1 MAISTTELE
10 DWKSRYDELKSKY
23 EKLQQD
29 YQELQRKA
37 EAAPAEAA
45 PTPVTSP
52 SEFLDTLKRLVARV
66 AMILQAEK
74 CCFLLLDRETGEL
87 VGTPPAYG
95 MPDEDVKQIRVKATE
110 GVSGLVFRTGRP
122 AITRQTPS
130 ETVPGRKHE
139 EMMPTPIMQAHGLRN
154 GASVPLVIEKRDEEN
169 RVIDR
174 TTIGVLHVF
183 NKRYGGEFTDEDLN
197 LLRILSRNAAAV
209 IAQAQLFFEVEEKVK
224 EFEATIES
232 SPFGVLMVNMHGGIT
247 QMNASV
253 RKMLGLGTNHIGQPY
268 EKVVTNEKIREAI
281 ERILKSGEE
290 TSEEITIVHNTD
302 GRTIEQHFQMQTTLV
317 KGDDQQPIG
326 VLVAFNDI
334 TEIRN
339 VERMK
344 TAFVSTVSH
353 ELRTPMTSIQGFIK
367 TLLDDPEEEY
377 YDKAMR
383 REFYTII
390 DTECERLKR
399 LINDLL
405 NVSRIERGVALE
417 MNFQPMNLKDLLE
430 KVLKIQSGYTSKH
443 EFKVEIQPGLPD
455 IVADV
460 DKIDQVLTNL
470 INNAIKYSPDGGT
483 ITIKVTYDDQGVT
496 VSVADQGL
504 GIPKDQLHKIFQ
516 KFQRVDTNDRRSIPG
531 TGIGLFLVKDFVER
545 HGGKIWVESEYGKGS
560 TFSFR
565 LPFEPPQQEEE
576 TAQPSS

>member
-1 MAISTTELE
+1 MAIPASEFE
-10 DWKSRYDELKSKY
+10 DCKSKYLELKAKY

-29 YQELQRKA
+29 YQELRRRT
-37 EAAPAEAA
+37 EAGPAEPP

-52 SEFLDTLKRLVARV
+52 SEFQDTLKRLVARV

-95 MPDEDVKQIRVKATE
+95 IPDEEVKSLRIKATE
-110 GVSGLVFRTGRP
+110 GISGLVFRTGRP
-122 AITRQTPS
+122 SITRNAAPK
-130 ETVPGRKHE
+130 EPIPGRRYE
-139 EMMPTPIMQAHGLRN
+139 ELMPSPMMLAHGLRN
-154 GASVPLVIEKRDEEN
+154 GATVPLVIEKRDEEN

-183 NKRYGGEFTDEDLN
+183 NKRYGGTFTEEDLN
-197 LLRILSRNAAAV
+197 LLKVLSRNAAAV
-209 IAQAQLFFEVEEKVK
+209 IAQAQLFFEVEEKVR

-232 SPFGVLMVNMHGGIT
+232 SPFGVLMVNMHGGVT

-253 RKMLGLGTNHIGQPY
+253 RRMLDAGTNHIGQPY
-268 EKVVTNEKIREAI
+268 DRVIGNEKIRDAL
-281 ERILKSGEE
+281 ERALKQGEE
-290 TSEEITIVHNTD
+290 TSEELTITRNTD
-302 GRTIEQHFQMQTTLV
+302 GRTIEQHYQMQTTIV
-317 KGDDQQPIG
+317 KGEDQQPIG
-326 VLVAFNDI
+326 VLAAFNDI

-377 YDKAMR
+377 YDKGMR

-417 MNFQPMNLKDLLE
+417 MNFQPMNLAELID
-430 KVLKIQSGYTSKH
+430 KVIKIQSGYTSKH
-443 EFKVEIQPGLPD
+443 ELKTDIQPGLPE

-470 INNAIKYSPDGGT
+470 VNNAIKYSPDGGT
-483 ITIKVTYDDQGVT
+483 ITVSATYDDQFVT
-496 VSVADQGL
+496 VSVSDQGL

-576 TAQPSS
+576 AS

>member
-1 MAISTTELE
+1 MAIPASEFE
-10 DWKSRYDELKSKY
+10 DCKSKY
-23 EKLQQD
+23 EELKARYERLQQE
-29 YQELQRKA
+29 YQELRRRT
-37 EAAPAEAA
+37 EAAPAEAP

-52 SEFLDTLKRLVARV
+52 SEFQDTLKRLVARV

-95 MPDEDVKQIRVKATE
+95 IPDEEVKTLRVKATE
-110 GVSGLVFRTGRP
+110 GISGLVFRTGRP
-122 AITRQTPS
+122 SITRDTAPK
-130 ETVPGRKHE
+130 EPVPGRRYE
-139 EMMPTPIMQAHGLRN
+139 ELMPTPMMRAHGLRN
-154 GASVPLVIEKRDEEN
+154 GATVPLVIEKRDEEN

-183 NKRYGGEFTDEDLN
+183 NKRYGGSFTEEDLN
-197 LLRILSRNAAAV
+197 LLKVLSRNAAAV
-209 IAQAQLFFEVEEKVK
+209 IAQAQLFFEVEEKVR

-232 SPFGVLMVNMHGGIT
+232 SPFGVLMVNMHGGVT

-253 RKMLGLGTNHIGQPY
+253 RRMLDAGTNHLGQSY
-268 EKVVTNEKIREAI
+268 ERVIENEKIRDAL
-281 ERILKSGEE
+281 ERALKHGEE
-290 TSEEITIVHNTD
+290 TSEELTITRSTD
-302 GRTIEQHFQMQTTLV
+302 GRTIEQHYQMQTTVV
-317 KGDDQQPIG
+317 KGEDQQPIG
-326 VLVAFNDI
+326 VLAAFNDI

-417 MNFQPMNLKDLLE
+417 MNFQPMNLAELID
-430 KVLKIQSGYTSKH
+430 KVIKIQGGYTSKH
-443 EFKVEIQPGLPD
+443 ELRTEIQPGLPE

-470 INNAIKYSPDGGT
+470 VNNAIKYSPDGGT
-483 ITIKVTYDDQGVT
+483 ITVKATYDDQYVT
-496 VSVADQGL
+496 VSVSDQGL

-576 TAQPSS
+576 AS